1 MKEIGV
7 EERSRRIGVVSII
20 IHKRK
25 EAAMKVN
32 EILTQHGDVIIGR
45 MGLPYEPK
53 GINIIALI
61 IHGTTDD
68 IGALT
73 GKLGVVPDVEVK
85 SVLTKA

>member
-1 MKEIGV
+1 M
-7 EERSRRIGVVSII
+7 EEKSRRIGVVSII
-20 IHKRK
+20 IHNRK
-25 EAAMKVN
+25 ESAMRVN
-32 EILTQHGDVIIGR
+32 EIITQYGDSIIGR
-45 MGLPYEPK
+45 MGVPYEPK

-73 GKLGVVPDVEVK
+73 GKLGSLADVEVK

>member
-1 MKEIGV
+1 M
-7 EERSRRIGVVSII
+7 EEKSRRIGVVSII
-20 IHKRK
+20 IHNRK
-25 EAAMKVN
+25 ESAMRVN
-32 EILTQHGDVIIGR
+32 EIITQYGDSIIGR
-45 MGLPYEPK
+45 MGIPYEPK

-73 GKLGVVPDVEVK
+73 GKLGSLQDVEVK

>member
-1 MKEIGV
+1 MEDK
-7 EERSRRIGVVSII
+7 SKRIGVISII
-20 IHKRK
+20 IHKR
-25 EAAMKVN
+25 EESAMKVN
-32 EILTQHGDVIIGR
+32 EILTRFGNCIVGR

-73 GKLGVVPDVEVK
+73 GKLGNLPDIEVK

>member
-1 MKEIGV
+1 M
-7 EERSRRIGVVSII
+7 EEKSKRIGVVSII

-25 EAAMKVN
+25 ESAMKVN
-32 EILTQHGDVIIGR
+32 EILCQHGDCIIGR
-45 MGLPYEPK
+45 MGIPFEAK
-53 GINIIALI
+53 GVHVIALI

-73 GKLGVVPDVEVK
+73 GKIGSLPDVEVK